1 MIRYFARHP
10 TAANLLMIAFMVS
23 GLFAAPLLNRET
35 FPRVQPN
42 KVEIQVLN
50 PGARAEDVEE
60 AICQRIEDAIDGI
73 DNVDEI
79 TCEAHEGRARAVVK
93 MDEGADFDRF
103 TSDVRTEIDAIT
115 DFPDQAEDPV
125 VKQLGRTDFV
135 ASVAVTGAATKPD
148 LKALAENLKDRML
161 RFGGIPKI
169 DIKGFADHQI
179 RIELPDAVI
188 RQYGI
193 SISDVARAIQR
204 QSLDLPSGTLQTGDQ
219 DLLIRVADERKTV
232 NDFRDV
238 IVVAAAGG
246 GQIRLGEI
254 ATITDRFD
262 VEEAKTLFNGKP
274 AAILDITKTATDDT
288 LAVIGAVNDFLAHE
302 RQVAP
307 PGIEMVITNDIS
319 SIVRDRLRLLL
330 TNGGQGLVLVLLVL
344 WLFFGFRY
352 AFWVAAGLPVSF
364 LGAVVLMVAIG
375 YTINMLTMVGLLIV
389 IGLLMDDAIVIAENV
404 ATKRAQGLPPIDAA
418 IEGAKQVMPGVFASF
433 ATTACIFGSLAFLK
447 GDIGQILR
455 VVPIV
460 MLFVLV
466 ISLIEAFLI
475 LPHHLAHALSRA
487 DDKPAR
493 VQAEVGRFIDWL
505 RDRVVGP
512 VAIAAVQWRYLTA
525 GIAVGLM
532 LIAIST
538 IAGGWLKFAAF
549 PELDGNVMEAR
560 ILLPQGTPLKRT
572 EQVVA
577 TITEALAR
585 VNERLSPAQPGG
597 QALIR
602 KVVTKFNENKTANE
616 TGAHVATITVDLLDS
631 ETRSSRIDDVIALW
645 REESGTLADIVSVRF
660 AESQIGPAGLAFDVR
675 LTGDDLNEI
684 KAAARELTAKLDG
697 YRGTS
702 NLTDDLRPGKPELR
716 VRLKDGASTLGID
729 ARQIADQLR
738 AAFFGT
744 TVSEIQRGAEA
755 YEIDVR
761 IDPRNKDSL
770 SDMDNFTISQSDGS
784 LIPLTAIADIVIGRG
799 FSRINRVNGQRTV
812 TVQGD
817 VDVTIANANEI
828 LSDTRKNFFPEL
840 ARQYPGVSISLQ
852 GQNKEAQTT
861 QQSMVSGF
869 ILGLIGVYLL
879 LSFQFRSY
887 VEPLIVMI
895 IIPFALGGAIAGHL
909 LLGLDFT
916 MPSML
921 GFVALAGVVVNDSIL
936 LVEFIKH
943 YHGDTKSVAKAAPL
957 ASQAR
962 FRAILLT
969 SLTTIVG
976 LLPLL
981 AETSLQAQVL
991 IPLVTSLAFGLVA
1004 RPFWCCSW
1012 CRRCMRSLTIS
1023 AWPNSTDGFVVVQ
1036 LGRLWRRGLLFHRI
1050 DHRIDYR

>member
-1 MIRYFARHP
+1 M
-10 TAANLLMIAFMVS
+10 N
-23 GLFAAPLLNRET
+23 
-35 FPRVQPN
+35 
-42 KVEIQVLN
+42 
-50 PGARAEDVEE
+50 
-60 AICQRIEDAIDGI
+60 
-73 DNVDEI
+73 
-79 TCEAHEGRARAVVK
+79 EGT
-93 MDEGADFDRF
+93 DFDRF
-103 TSDVRTEIDAIT
+103 TTDVRTEIDAIT

-135 ASVAVTGAATKPD
+135 ASVAVSGAASKPD
-148 LKALAENLKDRML
+148 LKAYAEQLKDRML

-169 DIKGFADHQI
+169 DIKGFSDHQI
-179 RIELPDAVI
+179 RIELPDEVI
-188 RQYGI
+188 RQYGN

-219 DLLIRVADERKTV
+219 DLLIRIADERKNV
-232 NDFRDV
+232 DDFRDV
-238 IVVAAAGG
+238 IVVAATGG
-246 GQIRLGEI
+246 GQIRLGDI
-254 ATITDRFD
+254 ASITDRFD
-262 VEEAKTLFNGKP
+262 VDEAKMLFNGRP

-288 LAVIGAVNDFLAHE
+288 LVVIDAVNDFLEHE
-302 RQVAP
+302 RQIAP
-307 PGIEMVITNDIS
+307 PGIEMVVTNDVS
-319 SIVRDRLRLLL
+319 SIVRDRLTLLL

-364 LGAVVLMVAIG
+364 LGAVVLMVAVG

-404 ATKRAQGLPPIDAA
+404 ATKRVQGMAPLESA
-418 IEGAKQVMPGVFASF
+418 IEGAQQVLPSVFASF
-433 ATTACIFGSLAFLK
+433 ATTTCIFGSLAFLK

-455 VVPIV
+455 VVPVV

-466 ISLIEAFLI
+466 VSLLEAFLI

-487 DDKPAR
+487 DNRPMRIQMR
-493 VQAEVGRFIDWL
+493 VDRGVDWL
-505 RDRVVGP
+505 RDHVVGP
-512 VAIAAVQWRYLTA
+512 VAVAAVQWRYLTV

-532 LIAIST
+532 LIAVST

-560 ILLPQGTPLKRT
+560 ILLPQGTPLART

-577 TITEALAR
+577 TVTEALAR
-585 VNERLSPAQPGG
+585 VNERLSPKQPGG
-597 QALIR
+597 QTLVR
-602 KVVTKFNENKTANE
+602 TVVTKFNENKTANE
-616 TGAHVATITVDLLDS
+616 TGAHVATIIVDLLDS

-645 REESGTLADIVSVRF
+645 RAESGEMADVVSVRF
-660 AESQIGPAGLAFDVR
+660 AESQLGPAGLAFDIR
-675 LTGDDLNEI
+675 LTGDDLTEL
-684 KAAARELTAKLDG
+684 KAAAVALTAKLDG

-729 ARQIADQLR
+729 VRQIADQLR

-784 LIPLTAIADIVIGRG
+784 LIPLSAIADIRLDRG
-799 FSRINRVNGQRTV
+799 YSRINRVNGQRTV
-812 TVQGD
+812 SVQGD

-828 LSDTRKNFFPEL
+828 LRDTGETFFPEL
-840 ARQYPGVSISLQ
+840 ARKYPGVSASLQ

-861 QQSMVSGF
+861 QRSMVSGF

-879 LSFQFRSY
+879 LSFQFQSY

-895 IIPFALGGAIAGHL
+895 IIPFALAGAITGHL

-921 GFVALAGVVVNDSIL
+921 GFVALSGVVVNDSIL
-936 LVEFIKH
+936 LVNFIKH
-943 YHGDTKSVAKAAPL
+943 YHGDTQSVAEAAPL
-957 ASQAR
+957 ASRAR

-976 LLPLL
+976 LLPIL

-991 IPLVTSLAFGLVA
+991 IPLVTSLAFGLMATTVLVLFLVPA
-1004 RPFWCCSW
+1004 MYSILDDF
-1012 CRRCMRSLTIS
+1012 
-1023 AWPNSTDGFVVVQ
+1023 
-1036 LGRLWRRGLLFHRI
+1036 GLANI
-1050 DHRIDYR
+1050 D

>member
-10 TAANLLMIAFMVS
+10 TAANLVMIGFIVS
-23 GLFAAPLLNRET
+23 GLFAAPILNRET
-35 FPRVQPN
+35 FPRVEPN
-42 KVEIQVLN
+42 KVEIKVLN

-79 TCEAHEGRARAVVK
+79 ICEAHEGRARAVVE
-93 MDEGADFDRF
+93 MDEGTDFDRF
-103 TSDVRTEIDAIT
+103 TTDVRTEIDAIT

-135 ASVAVTGAATKPD
+135 ASVAVTGAASKPD
-148 LKALAENLKDRML
+148 LKAYAEELKDRML

-169 DIKGFADHQI
+169 DIKGFSDHQI
-179 RIELPDAVI
+179 RIELPDEVI
-188 RQYGI
+188 RQFGI

-204 QSLDLPSGTLQTGDQ
+204 QSLDLPSGTLQTGNQ
-219 DLLIRVADERKTV
+219 DLLIRIADERQTV

-238 IVVAAAGG
+238 IVVAATGG
-246 GQIRLGEI
+246 GQIRLGDI

-262 VEEAKTLFNGKP
+262 VDEAKTLFNGKP

-288 LAVIGAVNDFLAHE
+288 LVVIDAVNAFLERE

-307 PGIEMVITNDIS
+307 PGIEMVITNDVS
-319 SIVRDRLRLLL
+319 SIVRDRLALLL
-330 TNGGQGLVLVLLVL
+330 TNGSQGLVLVLLVL

-364 LGAVVLMVAIG
+364 LGAMVLMVAVG

-404 ATKRAQGLPPIDAA
+404 ATKRGQGMPPVDAA
-418 IEGAKQVMPGVFASF
+418 IEGAQQVLPSVFASF
-433 ATTACIFGSLAFLK
+433 ATTTCIFGSLAFLK

-455 VVPIV
+455 VVPVV
-460 MLFVLV
+460 MLFVLI

-475 LPHHLAHALSRA
+475 LPHHLAHALA
-487 DDKPAR
+487 KAPDEPAR
-493 VQAEVGRFIDWL
+493 IQAEVGRFIDWL

-512 VAIAAVQWRYLTA
+512 VAMAAVQWRYLTA

-538 IAGGWLKFAAF
+538 IAGGWLKFSAF

-560 ILLPQGTPLKRT
+560 ILLPQGTPLTRT

-577 TITEALAR
+577 KITAALAR
-585 VNERLSPAQPGG
+585 VNERLSPTQPGG
-597 QALIR
+597 QNLVQ

-616 TGAHVATITVDLLDS
+616 TGAHVATITVDLLHS

-645 REESGTLADIVSVRF
+645 RSESGDMADVISLRF
-660 AESQIGPAGLAFDVR
+660 AESQLGPAGLAFDVR
-675 LTGDDLNEI
+675 LTGDDLDEL
-684 KAAARELTAKLDG
+684 KQAALALTARLDG

-716 VRLKDGASTLGID
+716 IRLKDGASTLGID
-729 ARQIADQLR
+729 ARHIADQLR

-761 IDPRNKDSL
+761 IDPSNKDSL

-784 LIPLTAIADIVIGRG
+784 LIPLTAIADIHRGRG

-828 LSDTRKNFFPEL
+828 LGDTRKTFFPEM
-840 ARQYPGVSISLQ
+840 ARRYPGVSISLQ

-861 QQSMVSGF
+861 QRSMVRGF
-869 ILGLIGVYLL
+869 VLGLIGVYLL
-879 LSFQFRSY
+879 LSFQFQSY

-895 IIPFALGGAIAGHL
+895 IIPFALCGAIAGHL

-936 LVEFIKH
+936 LVNFIKH
-943 YHGDTKSVAKAAPL
+943 YHGDTQSVAEAAPL

-976 LLPLL
+976 LLPILS
-981 AETSLQAQVL
+981 ETSLQAQVL
-991 IPLVTSLAFGLVA
+991 IPLVTSLAFGLMATTILVLFLVPA
-1004 RPFWCCSW
+1004 VYSILDDF
-1012 CRRCMRSLTIS
+1012 SL
-1023 AWPNSTDGFVVVQ
+1023 AKLD
-1036 LGRLWRRGLLFHRI
+1036 
-1050 DHRIDYR
+1050 

>member
-1 MIRYFARHP
+1 MIRYFASHP
-10 TAANLLMIAFMVS
+10 TAANLIMLAVIVC
-23 GLFAAPLLNRET
+23 GLFAAPLLQRET
-35 FPRVQPN
+35 FPRVQP
-42 KVEIQVLN
+42 KRVEIQVLN

-73 DNVDEI
+73 DNVAEV
-79 TCEAHEGRARAVVK
+79 TCEAREGFARAVVE
-93 MDEGADFDRF
+93 MVEGGNLDRF
-103 TSDVRTEIDAIT
+103 ATDVRTEIDAIT

-135 ASVAVTGAATKPD
+135 ASVALTGAASKPD
-148 LKALAENLKDRML
+148 LKAYAEDLKDRML
-161 RFGGIPKI
+161 RYGGIPKI
-169 DIKGFADHQI
+169 DIKGFSDHQI
-179 RIELPDAVI
+179 RIELSDAVI

-193 SISDVARAIQR
+193 SISDVALAIQR
-204 QSLDLPSGTLQTGDQ
+204 QSIDLPSGSIQAAEQ
-219 DLLIRVADERKTV
+219 EVLIRFADERKTPD
-232 NDFRDV
+232 DFRDV
-238 IVVAAAGG
+238 VVVAGTGG
-246 GQIRLGEI
+246 GQIYLGDI
-254 ATITDRFD
+254 ANITDRFD
-262 VEEAKTLFNGKP
+262 LDEAKVLLNGKP
-274 AAILDITKTATDDT
+274 AAILDITKTETEDT
-288 LAVIGAVNDFLAHE
+288 LEVIDAVNAFLEIE
-302 RQVAP
+302 RQTSP
-307 PGIEMVITNDIS
+307 PGIEMVVTNDIS

-330 TNGGQGLVLVLLVL
+330 TNGTQGLVLVLLVL

-364 LGAVVLMVAIG
+364 LGAVALMVAVG

-404 ATKRAQGLPPIDAA
+404 ATKRSRGKAPLEAA
-418 IEGAKQVMPGVFASF
+418 IEGAQQVLPSVFASF

-455 VVPIV
+455 VVPVV

-466 ISLIEAFLI
+466 VSLVEAFLI
-475 LPHHLAHALSRA
+475 LPNHLAHALEKIPVEPPRIQ
-487 DDKPAR
+487 
-493 VQAEVGRFIDWL
+493 QAVDRGVDWL
-505 RDRVVGP
+505 RDRLVGP
-512 VAIAAVQWRYLTA
+512 IAVAAVQWRYLTA
-525 GIAVGLM
+525 GIAIGLM
-532 LIAIST
+532 LLAVSG
-538 IAGGWLKFAAF
+538 IAGGVLKFSAF

-577 TITEALAR
+577 RIDAALTR
-585 VNERLSPAQPGG
+585 VNEKLSPEQPAG
-597 QALIR
+597 QALIE
-602 KVVTKFNENKTANE
+602 KVVVKFNENATANE
-616 TGAHVATITVDLLDS
+616 TGPHVATISVDLLGS
-631 ETRSSRIDDVIALW
+631 ETRTSRIDDVIALW
-645 REESGTLADIVSVRF
+645 RTEAGDLADVISVKF
-660 AESQIGPAGLAFDVR
+660 AESQIGPAGLAFDIR
-675 LTGDDLNEI
+675 LTGLDLDEL
-684 KAAARELTAKLDG
+684 KAAALEVRDWLGG

-716 VRLKDGASTLGID
+716 IRLKDGASTLGVD

-744 TVSEIQRGAEA
+744 TVSEIQRGSES

-770 SDMDNFTISQSDGS
+770 SDIDNFTISQSDGS
-784 LIPLTAIADIVIGRG
+784 LIPLTAIADIKTGRG

-828 LSDTRKNFFPEL
+828 LNDAGKKLFPEL
-840 ARQYPGVSISLQ
+840 TKRYPDVSVSLQ

-861 QQSMVSGF
+861 QRSMLSGF

-879 LSFQFRSY
+879 LSFQFQSY
-887 VEPLIVMI
+887 VEPLVVMI
-895 IIPFALGGAIAGHL
+895 IIPFALVGAIVGHI

-916 MPSML
+916 MPSIL
-921 GFVALAGVVVNDSIL
+921 GFIALAGVVVNDSIL
-936 LVEFIKH
+936 LVNFIKH
-943 YHGDTKSVAKAAPL
+943 YHGETRSVAEASPL
-957 ASQAR
+957 ASRAR

-981 AETSLQAQVL
+981 SETSLQAQIL
-991 IPLVTSLAFGLVA
+991 IPLVTSLAFGLMATTVLVLFLVPA
-1004 RPFWCCSW
+1004 VYSILDDF
-1012 CRRCMRSLTIS
+1012 
-1023 AWPNSTDGFVVVQ
+1023 
-1036 LGRLWRRGLLFHRI
+1036 GLANI
-1050 DHRIDYR
+1050 D